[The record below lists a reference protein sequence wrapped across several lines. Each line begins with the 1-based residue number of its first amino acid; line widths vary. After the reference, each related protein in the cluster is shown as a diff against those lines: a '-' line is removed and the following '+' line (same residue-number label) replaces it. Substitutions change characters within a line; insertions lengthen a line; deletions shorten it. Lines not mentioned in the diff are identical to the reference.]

1 MTYGYLSCYV
11 SESGIF
17 TDSSSFKLVT
27 TIQAYDFIF
36 GDPRM
41 ASLSNADAVVL
52 VILRKGISDGR
63 TLLFDLGAVNS
74 TSATATIMHGLG
86 GESVRDDP
94 LDLSS
99 ATSVT
104 VTTASR
110 ERLGVVAWAIFDWS
124 TYSRVHESVLYD
136 APCLL

>member
-1 MTYGYLSCYV
+1 
-11 SESGIF
+11 
-17 TDSSSFKLVT
+17 
-27 TIQAYDFIF
+27 
-36 GDPRM
+36 M

-124 TYSRVHESVLYD
+124 TYLRVHESVLYD